1 MNKEQPQKDSDIPIG
16 GYFKLNPKKKLGSG
30 AFGEIYLGMN
40 TKRHEPVAIK
50 LEQIKTKHP
59 QLLYESKLYTALQG
73 GGTILNLIISFSWNS
88 EYPLVRCP
96 RQFQHT
102 YY

>member
-50 LEQIKTKHP
+50 LEQTKTKHP

-73 GGTILNLIISFSWNS
+73 GGTILNIIISLF
-88 EYPLVRCP
+88 V
-96 RQFQHT
+96 
-102 YY
+102 